1 MQLYGF
7 DAYQIAGLFGV
18 AFYLGSY
25 AALQTGILKGSGY
38 LYTAVNGTAATFVLI
53 SLLRDFNLSSA
64 LIQIS
69 WIVLSIFGLT
79 RLYIVKN
86 ALRFTDK
93 ERFLI
98 SKKLPGLDNDIAKK
112 FLKSGE
118 WIDIES
124 DSILIQHNEPISCL
138 YFLHEGRAA
147 IMRNNIEISTC
158 EKGDFLGV
166 YRFRSFE
173 THAASA

>member
-118 WIDIES
+118 WIDIERP
-124 DSILIQHNEPISCL
+124 QYKA
-138 YFLHEGRAA
+138 YFP
-147 IMRNNIEISTC
+147 
-158 EKGDFLGV
+158 V
-166 YRFRSFE
+166 
-173 THAASA
+173 